1 MILFGGRLSPF
12 VRRVAVSLAL
22 QGRPFERRIVNVLQA
37 DFGGITEAN
46 PLGRVPVL
54 RLDDGMDLI
63 ETSAIID
70 YLDQTARPE
79 ARLFPADGPARIGHL
94 QTAGYANGVAEK
106 GVALVYEAI
115 RRPAEFRWPQWQ
127 ARLSQQIGAGLDQ
140 LEILAAT
147 AEWPAND
154 HPKGAIIAMVCA
166 YDFIA
171 TAHPALTQQSRP
183 VLAALSAKANALPA
197 FADTYPVMS

>member
-12 VRRVAVSLAL
+12 VRRVAISLTL
-22 QGRPFERRIVNVLQA
+22 QGRSFERHIVNVLQP
-37 DFGGITEAN
+37 DFGGIANAN

-70 YLDQTARPE
+70 HLDQTAPSGTH
-79 ARLFPADGPARIGHL
+79 LFPIKGPARTAAL
-94 QTAGYANGVAEK
+94 QIAGYANGVSEK

-115 RRPAEFRWPQWQ
+115 RRPPEFQWPDWR
-127 ARLSQQIGAGLDQ
+127 ARLSQQITAGLDH
-140 LEILAAT
+140 LETLAAS

-166 YDFIA
+166 HDFIA
-171 TAHPALTQQSRP
+171 TAHPALTQQPRP

-197 FADTYPVMS
+197 FASSYPVMT

>member
-12 VRRVAVSLAL
+12 VRRVAVSLKL
-22 QGRPFERRIVNVLQA
+22 QGRPFERQIVNVLQS

-70 YLDQTARPE
+70 YLDQTAVE
-79 ARLFPADGPARIGHL
+79 GKCLFPADGPSRIAHL
-94 QTAGYANGVAEK
+94 QIAGYANGVAEK
-106 GVALVYEAI
+106 GVAMVYEAI
-115 RRPAEFRWPQWQ
+115 RRPAELQWPDWR
-127 ARLSQQIGAGLDQ
+127 ARLAQQITAGLDH
-140 LEILAAT
+140 LETLAAS

-154 HPKGAIIAMVCA
+154 HPRGAIIAVVCA
-166 YDFIA
+166 YDFIG
-171 TAHPALTQQSRP
+171 TAHPALVQQPRP
-183 VLAALSAKANALPA
+183 VLAALSARANALPA
-197 FADTYPVMS
+197 FASSYPVMG

>member
-12 VRRVAVSLAL
+12 VRRVAISLTL
-22 QGRPFERRIVNVLQA
+22 QGRYFERQIVNVLQS
-37 DFGGITEAN
+37 DFGGITDAN

-70 YLDQTARPE
+70 YLDQTAAE
-79 ARLFPADGPARIGHL
+79 GKRLFPADGLSRIAHL
-94 QTAGYANGVAEK
+94 QIAGYANGVAEK

-115 RRPAEFRWPQWQ
+115 RRPPEFQWPDWR
-127 ARLSQQIGAGLDQ
+127 ARLSQQITAGLDH
-140 LEILAAT
+140 LETLAT
-147 AEWPAND
+147 SAEWLAND
-154 HPKGAIIAMVCA
+154 YPRGAIIAMVCA
-166 YDFIA
+166 HDFIA
-171 TAHPALTQQSRP
+171 TAHPALVQQPRP

-197 FADTYPVMS
+197 FAASYPVMA

>member
-22 QGRPFERRIVNVLQA
+22 QGRPFERRIVNVLQP

-54 RLDDGMDLI
+54 RRDDGMDLI

-70 YLDQTARPE
+70 YLDQTAQPGT
-79 ARLFPADGPARIGHL
+79 RLFPETGESRIMAL
-94 QTAGYANGVAEK
+94 QTAGHANGVSEK

-115 RRPAEFRWPQWQ
+115 RRPADLQWPDWRD
-127 ARLSQQIGAGLDQ
+127 RLGRQITAGLDH
-140 LEILAAT
+140 LETLAAT

-171 TAHPALTQQSRP
+171 TAHPALTRQTRP

-197 FADTYPVMS
+197 FANSYPVMS

>member
-1 MILFGGRLSPF
+1 MILFGGKLSPF
-12 VRRVAVSLAL
+12 VRRVAISLTL
-22 QGRPFERRIVNVLQA
+22 QGRPFERQIVNVLQS
-37 DFGGITEAN
+37 DFGGITDAN

-54 RLDDGMDLI
+54 RLDDGTDLI

-70 YLDQTARPE
+70 YLDQTAQE
-79 ARLFPADGPARIGHL
+79 GKRLFPANGPARIAQL

-115 RRPAEFRWPQWQ
+115 RRPAELQWPDWR
-127 ARLSQQIGAGLDQ
+127 ARLGQQITAGLDH
-140 LEILAAT
+140 LETLAAS

-154 HPKGAIIAMVCA
+154 HPRGAIVAMVCA

-183 VLAALSAKANALPA
+183 VLAALSARANALSA
-197 FADTYPVMS
+197 FAGSYPLMT